1 MKWKKIVILSFLF
14 LTTLMVK
21 NKVNANPILSK
32 NKKLNTYTS
41 QFENVMGTSFEMK
54 IKTNSEK
61 LITKAESIAL
71 LEIDRLSKILSSY
84 DPNSEFNRWQRTNNI
99 PFKASP
105 ELIEVLDLFDQWKAN
120 TNGAI
125 NPAFEII
132 NQIWEK
138 ASSKQMIPTI
148 DEVQIAIKNAA
159 MSHYTIDKNSQTIV
173 HLTNTPLAINTFVK
187 SYIIDK
193 ASKKV
198 MNETGV
204 SNVVMN
210 IGGDIAVYGNQNE
223 EIAIVD
229 PKESAINDPAK
240 NYVNINNKFI
250 ATSGNYRRGNLIDG
264 KWYSHIIDPR
274 NGQPVENVI
283 SATVIADKATD
294 AGALATSF
302 NILSVNESI
311 QLAKQFP
318 TAAYL
323 IITANG
329 NEIKSDN
336 WKNFQVEKLK
346 PVSDQAKSVIKG
358 QWDPAY
364 ELIVN
369 LELAQMQGPARR
381 PFVAIWVEDKD
392 KNPLRTL
399 SLWFN
404 KPRWLHDLRS
414 WYSANYSKYNVE
426 SGSINSISSATRTPG
441 KYAIKWDGKDD
452 KGEMVKTGNYT
463 IHIEVAREHGTYQII
478 SQEIKI
484 NNKELQL
491 DLPANTE
498 IAAAS
503 IEVKKKGND

>member
-1 MKWKKIVILSFLF
+1 MKLKKIVFLSFLF
-14 LTTLMVK
+14 FITLIVK
-21 NKVNANPILSK
+21 NNANANPILSK
-32 NKKLNTYTS
+32 NKGFITYTS

-61 LITKAESIAL
+61 LITKAETIAL

-84 DPNSEFNRWQRTNNI
+84 DQNSEFNRWQRSNHI
-99 PFKASP
+99 AFKASP
-105 ELIEVLDLFDQWKAN
+105 ELIEILDLFDQWKAN
-120 TNGAI
+120 TNGAL

-132 NQIWEK
+132 NQAWKK
-138 ASSKQMIPTI
+138 ASSNQIIPTT
-148 DEVQIAIKNAA
+148 DDLQNAITNVSMK
-159 MSHYTIDKNSQTIV
+159 HYTIDKKNQTIV
-173 HLTNTPLAINTFVK
+173 HLTNTPLVINTFVK

-198 MNETGV
+198 MSETGV
-204 SNVVMN
+204 SNIVMN

-229 PKESAINDPAK
+229 PKENAINDPAK
-240 NYVNINNKFI
+240 TYVNINNKFI

-274 NGQPVENVI
+274 NGQPVENII
-283 SATVIADKATD
+283 SATVIADNATD

-302 NILSVNESI
+302 NILTVNESI
-311 QLAKQFP
+311 HLAKQFP
-318 TAAYL
+318 TVAYF

-329 NEIKSDN
+329 NEIKSEN
-336 WKNFQVEKLK
+336 WKNFQVEKWK
-346 PVSDQAKSVIKG
+346 PLSIPAKSILKD

-404 KPRWLHDLRS
+404 KPRWLHDLRA

-452 KGEMVKTGNYT
+452 KGVMVKTGNYT

-498 IAAAS
+498 IATAS
-503 IEVKKKGND
+503 LEVKKKGNE